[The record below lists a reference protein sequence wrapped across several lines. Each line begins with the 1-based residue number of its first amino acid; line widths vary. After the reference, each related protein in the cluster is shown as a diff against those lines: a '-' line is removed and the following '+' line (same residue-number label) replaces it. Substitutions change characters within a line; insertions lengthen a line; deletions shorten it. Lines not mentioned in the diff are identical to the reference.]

1 MAVSMPSRAAALMAL
16 GLVLT
21 PLPAMAQAYDPYN
34 LEERLQRIEEQ
45 LRDLEDQVTQGG
57 GGSDAGGAGPS
68 VQRLNDLEESIRT
81 LTGQVEQLG
90 HDVRTVQEKL
100 DRLETETN
108 FRLNQLE
115 GNPNGPATG
124 PATEPGT
131 AGEGGA
137 GTGGPEDGGSVSG
150 GSEAGG
156 AGGPKPPGTIGDIPA
171 PEAGSSAEETYNAAM
186 DFLTRAEYDD
196 ALRLFREV
204 VENYPDTDY
213 AAQAQYWIADIHYV
227 RKDYEKAALAFADV
241 LKKYPQAG
249 RGPEAMLKL
258 GLSLINLDKKP
269 EGCKTLGAIKQKYPK
284 ASDAI
289 LSRAEREAKK
299 AGCS

>member
-21 PLPAMAQAYDPYN
+21 PLPALAQAYDPYN
-34 LEERLQRIEEQ
+34 LEERLQRIEET
-45 LRDLEDQVTQGG
+45 LRALQEEAYQGG
-57 GGSDAGGAGPS
+57 GADAGGAGGPS

-90 HDVRTVQEKL
+90 YDVRTVKDKL

-115 GNPNGPATG
+115 GNPNP
-124 PATEPGT
+124 PG
-131 AGEGGA
+131 GGA
-137 GTGGPEDGGSVSG
+137 GADAGGGAGGPAPSDEPD
-150 GSEAGG
+150 AGG
-156 AGGPKPPGTIGDIPA
+156 PAAGGDGGPKPPGTIGDIPA
-171 PEAGSSAEETYNAAM
+171 PEAGSSAEETYNIAM
-186 DFLTRAEYDD
+186 DHLTRAEYDD

-204 VENYPDTDY
+204 VQSYPETDY

-258 GLSLINLDKKP
+258 GLSLINLEKKK
-269 EGCKTLGAIKQKYPK
+269 EGCTTLAAIKQKYPK

>member
-45 LRDLEDQVTQGG
+45 LRDLEDQVAQGG
-57 GGSDAGGAGPS
+57 GDSGAGGAGPS

-115 GNPNGPATG
+115 GNPNTPT
-124 PATEPGT
+124 TEPGP
-131 AGEGGA
+131 E
-137 GTGGPEDGGSVSG
+137 TGGPGDGGGSVSG

-299 AGCS
+299 AECS